1 MDEKVHACVCT
12 FMALVMST
20 KVLIHLLGNF
30 TDSCL
35 LSYWLI
41 PIHRT
46 GSSMEDS
53 TATTI
58 EFLRARLLSERSVS
72 RSARQ
77 RAEELAKRV
86 AELEEQLRI
95 VSLQRMKAEKA
106 TANVLAIL
114 ESNEISDHSE
124 TYDSNSDQDT
134 TSESKVGNKASKAE
148 EGLVSSKVRKYELE
162 HSGSGHDCPPAQ
174 GRSLSWKGRKHS
186 QRSLEKYKD
195 PSLRRRSGFASTS
208 SSPKHRQG
216 KSCRQIRSKE
226 SRSTI
231 EEFRANPI
239 KVDSPEN
246 GVANTSEDFP
256 NCLEPEH
263 GRIEDG
269 EEKALTENPISGHLE
284 NGQHAH
290 SNELEDD
297 AYSSDRDM
305 EKALEHQAQL
315 IDQYEA
321 MEKAQREW
329 EEKFRENN
337 GSTPDSYDPGNR
349 SDVIKEGYE
358 IKVQAPHHAGTIAAQ
373 FSGAKSEVE
382 NASNIKPNDIL
393 PPSHVNIRQLQEW
406 KSSSTPASE
415 TSDQDFAFYAEK
427 QNQNQNQESIGNNHY
442 PSPHGS
448 HHHPLSHS
456 SYDSP
461 GSQSATAGF
470 SKGKVSGRQNASSIQ
485 PNGILPP
492 SHVNTRQ
499 LQEWGSSSTPASE
512 TSDQDFAFYAVKQKQ
527 NQESIGNN
535 HYPSPHS
542 SHHHP
547 LSYGSYDSPGSQSAT
562 GGFSKGKASGRQNE
576 LYALVPHK
584 ASNELGSVLDALK
597 QARQSLQQKTNP
609 LPLVEGGSIRNSVDP
624 SLPAPVLGGKVDIP
638 LESVGLF
645 RLPTDFLVE
654 DSMRT
659 NFLSSNTPIGLGNH
673 YPDTGLPAAT
683 SNQFVSRSYSAS
695 GTRFPTEDRFL
706 TSQYVEDG
714 SRIFT
719 QRPYFDPYLD
729 SVLPSS
735 GRYTYPTNSSYP
747 DQIPL
752 LPSRE
757 FPSFLPSRTTG
768 IPPANHFLFSDD
780 HTRPN
785 MYR

>member
-1 MDEKVHACVCT
+1 MNNSDHEKR
-12 FMALVMST
+12 
-20 KVLIHLLGNF
+20 
-30 TDSCL
+30 DQ
-35 LSYWLI
+35 
-41 PIHRT
+41 RT
-46 GSSMEDS
+46 SSSMEDT
-53 TATTI
+53 TAMTI

-86 AELEEQLRI
+86 AELEKQLRI

-106 TANVLAIL
+106 TADVLAIL
-114 ESNEISDHSE
+114 ESSDISDDSE
-124 TYDSNSDQDT
+124 MYDSNCDQDT
-134 TSESKVGNKASKAE
+134 LSESKVGNKASKAE
-148 EGLVSSKVRKYELE
+148 EGLVNSKVRKYELG
-162 HSGSGHDCPPAQ
+162 HSGSEQ
-174 GRSLSWKGRKHS
+174 GRNLSWKGRKHS
-186 QRSLEKYKD
+186 SCSLEKYKD
-195 PSLRRRSGFASTS
+195 PSLRRRRSFTSTS

-231 EEFRANPI
+231 EEFRASPI

-246 GVANTSEDFP
+246 GVANSSEDFP
-256 NCLEPEH
+256 NCSEPEI
-263 GRIEDG
+263 GRIEVG
-269 EEKALTENPISGHLE
+269 EEKALTENLISGNLA

-297 AYSSDRDM
+297 ASSSDRDM
-305 EKALEHQAQL
+305 EKALEHQAQF

-337 GSTPDSYDPGNR
+337 GSTPDSYNPGNR
-349 SDVIKEGYE
+349 SDVTEEGYE

-373 FSGAKSEVE
+373 SNGAKSEVE
-382 NASNIKPNDIL
+382 NESNIKPNGILPPSHVDIRQLQEWKSSSTPASETSDQDFAFYTEKQNQNQESIENNHYPSPHGSHHHPRSHSSRDSPGSQSATGGFSKGKASGRQNPSSIQPNGIL

-415 TSDQDFAFYAEK
+415 TSDQDFAFYA
-427 QNQNQNQESIGNNHY
+427 G
-442 PSPHGS
+442 
-448 HHHPLSHS
+448 
-456 SYDSP
+456 
-461 GSQSATAGF
+461 
-470 SKGKVSGRQNASSIQ
+470 
-485 PNGILPP
+485 
-492 SHVNTRQ
+492 
-499 LQEWGSSSTPASE
+499 
-512 TSDQDFAFYAVKQKQ
+512 KQKQ

-535 HYPSPHS
+535 HNSSLHG

-547 LSYGSYDSPGSQSAT
+547 HSHRSYDSPGSKSAT
-562 GGFSKGKASGRQNE
+562 GSFSKEKASGRQNE

-584 ASNELGSVLDALK
+584 ASNELGGVLVALK
-597 QARQSLQQKTNP
+597 QARQSLQKKTNL

-624 SLPAPVLGGKVDIP
+624 SLPAPILGGKVDIP
-638 LESVGLF
+638 LGSVGLF
-645 RLPTDFLVE
+645 RLPTDCLVE
-654 DSMRT
+654 GGMRA
-659 NFLSSNTPIGLGNH
+659 NFLSSKTPLGLGNH
-673 YPDTGLPAAT
+673 YRDTGPPAAA
-683 SNQFVSRSYSAS
+683 SNQIVSRSYSAS

-714 SRIFT
+714 SRIST

-729 SVLPSS
+729 SVLPPSD
-735 GRYTYPTNSSYP
+735 RYTYPANSSYP
-747 DQIPL
+747 DQMPL

-757 FPSFLPSRTTG
+757 FPSFLTNRTT

-780 HTRPN
+780 HIRPN